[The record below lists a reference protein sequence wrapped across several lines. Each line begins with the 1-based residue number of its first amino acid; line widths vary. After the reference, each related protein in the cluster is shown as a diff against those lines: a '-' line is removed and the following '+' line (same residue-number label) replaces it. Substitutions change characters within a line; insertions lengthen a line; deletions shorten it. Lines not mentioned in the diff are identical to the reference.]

1 MIDSVKNIIMH
12 FIKVHMIT
20 ITLLTVWIL
29 LRKYANVPE
38 NWNDKIMV
46 TYDVLM
52 FSILGFIIYLFDIES
67 NHDFVNKHKQ
77 ENNKKDI
84 QQFYNSLKQSNGDT
98 ERKNEY
104 KNKILNMIKSSF
116 YFVQEGNNEPRYE
129 DRIHFSKVIFDY
141 SKIIAFMISLFF
153 LVYLLFHVYISSPPV
168 AKAGV
173 AFLLIGL
180 FAFFIVRQL
189 FDLRYTN
196 KENKYE
202 IGGIERSSG
211 FHIADMLLYP
221 VLFFRDFFYYIYCL
235 FKDTIGSI
243 FTSNGRALL
252 VQKIMFFLKS
262 DSNNNTA
269 TRYAMITITV
279 CLSLIF
285 FHVIYPPLSR
295 FVGGIWGKHLLRDP
309 IFIENKK
316 VVGDLKMLY
325 GRYRDKPRYY
335 SYSLS
340 SWVFIDQNN
349 RSRNYKS
356 NMDAN
361 IINFGSIPRLTYNA
375 RDEML
380 RVFMKK
386 GTDNEI
392 MIYETK
398 DFSRQYWNHFFFN
411 YDDGVMDIFIN
422 NELVASVNDII
433 PYLTKDE
440 IIVGDDNGLLGG
452 IRDVIFTDK
461 SRNRNMIHL
470 MYIKER
476 WMTELHT
483 WLHSYFLSS

>member
-1 MIDSVKNIIMH
+1 
-12 FIKVHMIT
+12 
-20 ITLLTVWIL
+20 
-29 LRKYANVPE
+29 
-38 NWNDKIMV
+38 
-46 TYDVLM
+46 
-52 FSILGFIIYLFDIES
+52 
-67 NHDFVNKHKQ
+67 
-77 ENNKKDI
+77 
-84 QQFYNSLKQSNGDT
+84 
-98 ERKNEY
+98 
-104 KNKILNMIKSSF
+104 
-116 YFVQEGNNEPRYE
+116 
-129 DRIHFSKVIFDY
+129 
-141 SKIIAFMISLFF
+141 MISLFF

-173 AFLLIGL
+173 AFLLIGV

-189 FDLRYTN
+189 FDLRYTK
-196 KENKYE
+196 KENKYKIGE
-202 IGGIERSSG
+202 IEKSSG

-243 FTSNGRALL
+243 FTSEGRALL
-252 VQKIMFFLKS
+252 IQKIMFFLKS
-262 DSNNNTA
+262 DSKDNTA
-269 TRYAMITITV
+269 TRYAMITITI

-340 SWVFIDQNN
+340 SWIFIDQNN

-380 RVFMKK
+380 RIFMKK

>member
-1 MIDSVKNIIMH
+1 MIDSLKNIIMR
-12 FIKVHMIT
+12 FIKAHLIT
-20 ITLLTVWIL
+20 ITLLIIWIL
-29 LRKYANVPE
+29 LRKYVSVPE
-38 NWNDKIMV
+38 NWNDKIIV
-46 TYDVLM
+46 TYDILM
-52 FSILGFIIYLFDIES
+52 FSIFGFIIYLFDIES
-67 NHDFVNKHKQ
+67 NHDFVNKHRQ
-77 ENNKKDI
+77 TNNIGDI
-84 QQFYNSLKQSNGDT
+84 HQFYSSLSSQNNET
-98 ERKNEY
+98 ERKKEY
-104 KNKILNMIKSSF
+104 KTRIVNMIESSF
-116 YFVQEGNNEPRYE
+116 VKENDKFV
-129 DRIHFSKVIFDY
+129 DRIDLSKVIFNY

-153 LVYLLFHVYISSPPV
+153 LIYLLFHVYVSSPPV

-173 AFLLIGL
+173 AFLLIGV

-189 FDLRYTN
+189 FDLSYTN
-196 KENKYE
+196 KNNRYQIE
-202 IGGIERSSG
+202 GVERSSG

-221 VLFFRDFFYYIYCL
+221 ILFFRDFLYYFYCL
-235 FKDTIGSI
+235 FRDTLGAI
-243 FTSNGRALL
+243 FTSKGRSILI
-252 VQKIMFFLKS
+252 QRIMFLLKS
-262 DSNNNTA
+262 DRNDKAA
-269 TRYAMITITV
+269 TRYAMITITI
-279 CLSLIF
+279 CISLIF
-285 FHVIYPPLSR
+285 FHVIYPPLSK
-295 FVGGIWGKHLLRDP
+295 FVGGVWGKHLLRDP
-309 IFIENKK
+309 IFIENRK
-316 VVGDLKMLY
+316 VVGDLKTLY

-340 SWVFIDQNN
+340 SWIFIDQNN

-380 RVFMKK
+380 RIFMKK
-386 GTDNEI
+386 DTDNEVL
-392 MIYETK
+392 IYETK
-398 DFSRQYWNHFFFN
+398 KFSRQYWNHFFFN

-422 NELVASVNDII
+422 NELVATVNDII
-433 PYLTKDE
+433 PLLTKDE